1 MEELNNNEEYLMNS
15 DFDSTDS
22 INEQPVMIDDAFS
35 ATIDDEEVID
45 DEVADDEAPVVD
57 EFSSIEDE
65 EDDDED
71 DDFDDDLFAEFS
83 SDIDEDDIVDTSGF
97 AVRESRTA
105 EVGAGLKT
113 RARITKVDISK
124 RKTGE
129 GKTVKLQTFVT
140 FTVYT
145 DSDVV
150 VGEKEISFFL
160 LTPSKKNVITS
171 LVSYLQKL
179 KSILSVYVTS
189 EELDTFDPI
198 RETMKIE
205 GDDIKKSDYTEKN
218 IRKKVLTTV
227 AIFNT
232 LQDAINKQFSDL
244 LTPYIGNESKIVRL
258 LLEESEDKEHIQI
271 PFYNDFIE
279 DAEVPMSESKLV

>member
-35 ATIDDEEVID
+35 AIDDEEVID

>member
-22 INEQPVMIDDAFS
+22 INEKPVMIDDAFS

-45 DEVADDEAPVVD
+45 DEVTDDEAPVVD

-179 KSILSVYVTS
+179 KSILSVYVTI
-189 EELDTFDPI
+189 EELASFDPI